1 VLAHH
6 EKWDGSGYP
15 HGLKGEEIPL
25 GARILAVIDYLDV
38 LISDFSLP
46 LDEAVALV
54 EAEANRALDAK
65 VVAVLSRSY
74 QEFERVAQLV
84 TPSTATLS
92 TEVKF
97 HRGLEPGAG
106 FAASSPDRARTD
118 FVSSIA
124 AAAHEAQAL
133 LELTHSLGSSLSLN
147 ETLSVLAI
155 RLKRIVPHDAIAIYM
170 LQDEVLIPEYVH
182 GDELRQFSSVRI
194 PLGKGLSGWVAQN
207 NKPILNGNPSVESAY
222 LVEGA
227 RPSSLR
233 SALAVPLVGGQG
245 VIGVLALYQ
254 APQDAFSN
262 DHLRVLLSVSSKV
275 ALSVENAIKYQTAQ
289 SSTSTD
295 NLTGLPN
302 ARSLFLQLD
311 SEIARCK
318 RSGGEL
324 CVIVCDLDGFKQVND
339 RFGHLEGN
347 RVLQSIAQSMRE
359 SCREYDYV
367 ARMGGDE
374 FVLILPNLPQEIAAV
389 KIEDI
394 CEMVRGIADGLGGN
408 SIGVSVGEAY
418 YPADGLDA
426 EDLLAK
432 ADQRMNAVKH
442 TSKLDTT
449 AHDFSLLSRKL
460 SDAGLVEAS
469 PAELPAG

>member
-1 VLAHH
+1 
-6 EKWDGSGYP
+6 
-15 HGLKGEEIPL
+15 
-25 GARILAVIDYLDV
+25 VIDYLDV

-54 EAEANRALDAK
+54 EAESNRALDGN
-65 VVAVLSRSY
+65 VVAVLSRLY
-74 QEFERVAQLV
+74 QEFERVAQLL

-97 HRGLEPGAG
+97 DRGLEPGAG
-106 FAASSPDRARTD
+106 FAGSSPDRTRTD

-124 AAAHEAQAL
+124 AATHEAQAL

-155 RLKRIVPHDAIAIYM
+155 RLKRIVPHDAIAIYL
-170 LQDEVLIPEYVH
+170 LQDQVLVPEYVQ
-182 GDELRQFSSVRI
+182 GDEIRQFSSVRI

-207 NKPILNGNPSVESAY
+207 SKPILNGNPSVESAY
-222 LVEGA
+222 LVDGA
-227 RPSSLR
+227 MPSSLR
-233 SALAVPLVGGQG
+233 SALAVPLVGEQG

-275 ALSVENAIKYQTAQ
+275 ALSVENAVKYQTAQ
-289 SSTSTD
+289 LSTSTD
-295 NLTGLPN
+295 HLTGLPN

-311 SEIARCK
+311 SELARCK

-347 RVLQSIAQSMRE
+347 RMLQSIAQSMRE
-359 SCREYDYV
+359 NCREYDYV

-374 FVLILPNLPQEIAAV
+374 FVLILPHLPKAIAAV

-394 CEMVRGIADGLGGN
+394 RQMVRGIADRLGGH
-408 SIGVSVGEAY
+408 SIGVSIGEAY
-418 YPADGLDA
+418 YPVDGLDA

-432 ADQRMNAVKH
+432 ADQRMYAVKR
-442 TSKLDTT
+442 TSKIDATE
-449 AHDFSLLSRKL
+449 HDFGFLSRKL
-460 SDAGLVEAS
+460 SDVNLTDVS